1 MALELV
7 EDAFGDVK
15 NAAFLAA
22 AAQFAYY
29 DQDRGAEAFKN
40 ELGLDAKLISV
51 GNTQA
56 YVAHNDNHLVVAF
69 RGSQDPTSIDGLKDW
84 FMTNA
89 LNLLI
94 QPEGDL
100 STEFLAAGVGARWH
114 QGFVNAISAIWP
126 TLYPEVEARAKEK
139 DRVFWVAG
147 HSLGGALA
155 MLGSWLFLRKTM
167 SPHQIYTYGAP
178 MVGNEIVSAAFE
190 REYSGKIFR
199 YVNTPDPV
207 PMLPMMSIAANEF
220 MHAGQLVSVG
230 DGAEAANLIEYIK
243 NAAGGMIQ
251 GVLTGD
257 IQEKVWGAI
266 KGKIM
271 AHLLDDYRKLIV

>member
-1 MALELV
+1 MAYELV
-7 EDAFGDVK
+7 EDAFGDPK
-15 NAAFLAA
+15 NAAALAA
-22 AAQFAYY
+22 ASQFAYF
-29 DQDRGAEAFKN
+29 DQAQGAEAFQN
-40 ELGLDAKLISV
+40 ELGMDAKLITV
-51 GNTQA
+51 NNTQA
-56 YVAHNDNHLVVAF
+56 YVATNDNHMVVAF

-114 QGFVNAISAIWP
+114 QGFVNAIGDIWP
-126 TLYPEVEARAKEK
+126 TLYPEVEARSKEK
-139 DRVFWVAG
+139 DRVFWVTG

-167 SPHQIYTYGAP
+167 APHQIYTYGAP
-178 MVGNEIVSAAFE
+178 MVGNEVVAQAFN
-190 REYSGKIFR
+190 REYSGKVFR

-207 PMLPMMSIAANEF
+207 PMLPMMSMAANEF
-220 MHAGQLVSVG
+220 VHTDKLVSLGEPSEVS
-230 DGAEAANLIEYIK
+230 NLIEYIQHS
-243 NAAGGMIQ
+243 AGGMIQ
-251 GVLTGD
+251 GVLSGA

-266 KGKIM
+266 KGKVM
-271 AHLLDDYRKLIV
+271 AHLLNDYRKLIG